1 MVVACRLAEYCRAWC
16 YASPRRPLTS
26 TGLQPKQSKVHLSV
40 RCRSAS
46 LNSSDYQARNWFVP
60 SALEANQRAAKPK
73 RKIPRQHSVITTRNY
88 LKQKT
93 KPTKPP
99 APPRAKP
106 QPKPKRNEVEIAGE
120 SIEKRQ
126 ARAPKAEEPAK
137 EDPLSMPK
145 ADDLSFYM
153 LELRLVHPEPL
164 TEWRFQA
171 SFADTSVI
179 PARTV
184 ILDDLTVRSDH

>member
-1 MVVACRLAEYCRAWC
+1 
-16 YASPRRPLTS
+16 
-26 TGLQPKQSKVHLSV
+26 
-40 RCRSAS
+40 
-46 LNSSDYQARNWFVP
+46 
-60 SALEANQRAAKPK
+60 
-73 RKIPRQHSVITTRNY
+73 
-88 LKQKT
+88 
-93 KPTKPP
+93 
-99 APPRAKP
+99 
-106 QPKPKRNEVEIAGE
+106 
-120 SIEKRQ
+120 
-126 ARAPKAEEPAK
+126 
-137 EDPLSMPK
+137 MPK